1 MAIGRTLSD
10 FLNEISMKY
19 RGADAYRWYE
29 NDRLCC
35 RTYKE
40 LNQDSRRIASYLTV
54 HFGPGTHIALLG
66 ETSYA
71 WITSYFGVMTGSCVS
86 VPLDAKL
93 DSENLAARINKA
105 DVTVLLLSDRFNHL
119 SDGFRRMCPQLK
131 AIISMNEMLTLSA
144 AGDPDFTTEIDENAL
159 AQIMFTSGTTGVGK
173 GVMISHR
180 NIMYVTHGSTHL
192 CEPGDRLLSVLPL
205 HHCFELFYT
214 QLSYL
219 LQGAVICVNDALENI
234 ILNMNRFGIHIL
246 ITVPMLANRFAA
258 MITRKENELSPEQ
271 IRGLFGGCFKLIGV
285 GGAVPGENVIK
296 TMQRAGLDVFSGYG
310 LTEGTGGCIVNP
322 IDSIRYESIGLPF
335 VEGLQVKIIDGE
347 LCLKGPTVMLGY
359 YKDEEATKETITD
372 GWLHTGDLGYIDEDG
387 YIYLNGRKNNM
398 IVTSNG
404 ENVYPEEL
412 EGYISELPGVAEV
425 IVYNRDNRL
434 AAGIRLTDM
443 SFEKTVNE
451 GIAAI
456 NGRVPTYKAIAS
468 VSFQT
473 SPFPV
478 TTSMKV
484 KRKEAIAH
492 LLQHPAVMCTNME
505 KKEDTM
511 DRNTDNRLEAIC
523 DAFAAALGLDEFAP
537 ESSFFEEGGDS
548 LAAIEAAAELS
559 ELFESISP
567 NDIYINPTP
576 KMLYYCFCGES
587 SEESKLIKIPNIN
600 ALIAAKNE
608 MPRGLGR
615 ILLTGATGYL
625 GIHILHTLLEKKYP
639 VTCLIRSRGK
649 FDQVCGYYF
658 PGYDF
663 SAVKTVIGDITE
675 KRLGLSEAVYAE
687 TVGSID
693 TVIHTAADVR
703 HSGFENELQKTN
715 VTGTKEVIAFC
726 VDAGAKLFHTSS
738 FAVAGFRTD
747 NQLTEDVL
755 DIGQQIAQNV
765 YIKSKYQAEEQVLLA
780 RKQGVHASI
789 MRMGYLTWRK
799 DGMFQI
805 NEADNG
811 LVAELRAFKK
821 LGMYPREL
829 SDLSFDFSGVDE
841 SAEAFV
847 LLAENADRDS
857 IWHVINPNRI
867 ELAQLNLGK
876 AVSTDM
882 FVQNVARNNTD
893 RDVIILSMYMQMI
906 RNGING
912 NVDPSRT
919 ADALRNLGFVWRV
932 PTSDIPI

>member
-1 MAIGRTLSD
+1 MVIGHTLSD
-10 FLNEISMKY
+10 FLKEISMKY
-19 RGADAYRWYE
+19 NEADAYRWYE
-29 NDRLCC
+29 NDQLRC
-35 RTYKE
+35 RTYGD
-40 LNQDSRRIASYLTV
+40 LSRDSRRIASYLTGR
-54 HFGPGTHIALLG
+54 FGTGAHIALLG

-71 WITSYFGVMTGSCVS
+71 WITSYFGVMTGNCVS

-93 DSENLAARINKA
+93 DAENLAGRMNKA
-105 DVTVLLLSDRFNHL
+105 DVTVLLLSDRFSHL
-119 SDGFRRMCPQLK
+119 TDDFRRMCPRLQ
-131 AIISMNEMLTLSA
+131 AIVSMNEMPVLSA
-144 AGDPDFTTEIDENAL
+144 AGDPDFETEIDENAL
-159 AQIMFTSGTTGVGK
+159 AQIMFTSGTTGIGK

-219 LQGAVICVNDALENI
+219 LQGAVICVNDSLENI
-234 ILNMNRFGIHIL
+234 MLNMNRFRIHIL

-258 MITRKENELSPEQ
+258 MINKKEGELSPEQ

-285 GGAVPGENVIK
+285 GGAVPGESVIK
-296 TMQRAGLDVFSGYG
+296 TMQRVGLDVFSGYG

-335 VEGLQVKIIDGE
+335 VEGLEVKIIDGE
-347 LCLKGPTVMLGY
+347 LCLRGPTVMLGY
-359 YKDEEATKETITD
+359 YRDDEATKEAITD
-372 GWLHTGDLGYIDEDG
+372 GWLHTGDLGYMDADG

-404 ENVYPEEL
+404 ENIYPEEL
-412 EGYISELPGVAEV
+412 EGYMAGLPGVAEV

-434 AAGIRLTDM
+434 AAGVQLKDM
-443 SFEKTVNE
+443 SYEKAVIE
-451 GIAAI
+451 GIMEI
-456 NGRVPTYKAIAS
+456 NRRVPTYKAIAS
-468 VSFQT
+468 ASFQT

-484 KRKEAIAH
+484 KRKEAIAR
-492 LLQHPAVMCTNME
+492 LLEQPPVTCSVNE
-505 KKEDTM
+505 RKDDKM
-511 DRNTDNRLEAIC
+511 DRITDERLQAIC
-523 DAFAAALGLDEFAP
+523 GAFAAALGLDEFDQ
-537 ESSFFEEGGDS
+537 ESNFFEEGGDS

-576 KMLYYCFCGES
+576 RMLYYCFCGES
-587 SEESKLIKIPNIN
+587 SEESERIKIPDIN
-600 ALIAAKNE
+600 ALIAVNRE
-608 MPRGLGR
+608 MPRGLGNV
-615 ILLTGATGYL
+615 LLTGATGYL
-625 GIHILHTLLEKKYP
+625 GVHILHALLEKQYA
-639 VTCLIRSRGK
+639 VTCLIRSLEK
-649 FDQVCGYYF
+649 FDRVCGYYF

-663 SAVKTVIGDITE
+663 SAAKTVIGDITE
-675 KRLGLSEAVYAE
+675 KGLALSEAEYAE
-687 TVGSID
+687 LARSID
-693 TVIHTAADVR
+693 SVIHTAADVR
-703 HSGFENELQKTN
+703 HSGFESELQKTN
-715 VTGTKEVIAFC
+715 VAGTKEVIAFC
-726 VDAGAKLFHTSS
+726 ADAGAKLFHTSS

-747 NQLTEDVL
+747 NRLTEDVL

-780 RKQGVHASI
+780 RKRGIHTCI

-821 LGMYPREL
+821 LGMYPQEL
-829 SDLSFDFSGVDE
+829 SQLSFDFSGVDE

-847 LLAENADRDS
+847 LLAENADRDG

-876 AVSTDM
+876 AVSTDL
-882 FVQNVARNNTD
+882 FVQNVARNNAD
-893 RDVIILSMYMQMI
+893 RDVIILSMYMQMV

-912 NVDPSRT
+912 NIDCSKT
-919 ADALRNLGFVWRV
+919 AQSLCDLGFEWGV
-932 PTSDIPI
+932 PTSDIPL